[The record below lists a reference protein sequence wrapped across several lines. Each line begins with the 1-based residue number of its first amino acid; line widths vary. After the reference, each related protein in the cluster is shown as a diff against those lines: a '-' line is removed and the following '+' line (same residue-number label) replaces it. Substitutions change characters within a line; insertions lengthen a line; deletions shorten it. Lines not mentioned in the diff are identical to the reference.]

1 MRYVAYNIFFQISS
15 NTLSLS
21 YRLLT
26 RDGEPLGIVPAAT
39 GKDAKKVLG
48 YKHAGA
54 ISIETW
60 SLYETQFGTAQS
72 PMEELLVE
80 CEEGRVLI
88 RRVCNYFLCFIS
100 AVKHDLPSE
109 LSRVDEFGL
118 LKRKAAALAALLETP
133 LAQLEN
139 PALANI
145 SSSSSAKVDDKIS
158 DSNGS
163 V

>member
-1 MRYVAYNIFFQISS
+1 M
-15 NTLSLS
+15 

-39 GKDAKKVLG
+39 GKDAKKVVG

-60 SLYETQFGTAQS
+60 LLYENQFSTAQS
-72 PMEELLVE
+72 PMKELLVE

-88 RRVCNYFLCFIS
+88 REVCDYFLCFIS

-118 LKRKAAALAALLETP
+118 LKRKAAALAGLLEGP
-133 LAQLEN
+133 LSQFAST
-139 PALANI
+139 AHANA
-145 SSSSSAKVDDKIS
+145 SSSSSGVSKADDRMI